1 MFLLDLYRFCEG
13 YEKFN
18 RQHLAVFI
26 YKHRECERLAKA
38 AGVTPRYFA
47 SSASKEFCARMMTSG
62 YLDGVNN
69 WYWSKG
75 SQKRPFEFHFNCYG
89 GDEDVYTSDMMNIGD
104 MCDHELF
111 GKLGCNRR
119 DNQMQF

>member
-1 MFLLDLYRFCEG
+1 MFLLDLYRFCES

-18 RQHLAVFI
+18 RQHIARFI
-26 YKHRECERLAKA
+26 FKHRECERLARA
-38 AGVTPRYFA
+38 ANVTPRYFA
-47 SSASKEFCARMMTSG
+47 SSASKEFCARMMTAG

-89 GDEDVYTSDMMNIGD
+89 GEEDKYTWQMMNIEAMSD
-104 MCDHELF
+104 DELF
-111 GKLGCNRR
+111 GKPDCNRR